1 MLILLFVFKMSE
13 WICIHVSQLLSNLTC
28 TERWVCVNIIM
39 LLREDNTVPFMVRYR
54 KEMINHMDAD
64 AVRDVQIVYQELW

>member
-1 MLILLFVFKMSE
+1 M
-13 WICIHVSQLLSNLTC
+13 
-28 TERWVCVNIIM
+28 
-39 LLREDNTVPFMVRYR
+39 PFMVRYR